1 MRKGSIHLLWCERN
15 GQTLLLVVEMKAFE
29 NIRVHNFNDLSL
41 PMLLLV
47 ILDWKLF
54 WKSSD
59 TRSQAVL
66 MIPRTWPFLLITSD
80 NLCILISFATLF
92 ELNTLDGHIR
102 LSFPKKNGLTPI
114 QELILQ
120 VILPYQTY
128 MKIEGFL
135 DEKQSSLC
143 RMFIPFLVY
152 SINQFMY
159 SPKKIWQGCRW

>member
-102 LSFPKKNGLTPI
+102 LSFPKKTWFNSHSRANSTSNLTLSNIYEDRGIFRWETKFTMSNVYPI
-114 QELILQ
+114 SG
-120 VILPYQTY
+120 V
-128 MKIEGFL
+128 FH
-135 DEKQSSLC
+135 
-143 RMFIPFLVY
+143 
-152 SINQFMY
+152 
-159 SPKKIWQGCRW
+159 